1 MFRRRIPL
9 AWKQLTRQ
17 RGRFLIAVL
26 GIAFAVILML
36 MQLGFQ
42 DALYDSN
49 TRLHQLL
56 KADLV
61 LISPSARNLTTLQ
74 TFSRRR
80 LFQAA
85 NHPAVKIAEALYI
98 RPGLWKNPQTKEETA
113 ILVIGYNPAQPAF
126 DLPEVNRNLSVL
138 RFPDTLVF
146 DRASRG
152 NYREAIMQIAQGNP
166 VTTELEGRQIN
177 LRGLYKVGASFGP
190 DGSVMTSD
198 QNFLRIFFR
207 TQAGEVSLGRIL
219 LQSIAD
225 VATVAQELKAQ
236 LSSDVRVLT
245 KAEFIQFEANF
256 WRRNTAIG
264 FIFSLGVGMGFI
276 VGIIIVYQILYSD
289 VNDHLSEYATLKAM
303 GYRNRYLLRVV
314 FEEALILS
322 VSGFIPG
329 HLISIGLYRLTQNA
343 TNLPLEMTLVRM
355 VQVLSLTIAMCL
367 ISGAIAIRK
376 LQSADP
382 ADIF

>member
-1 MFRRRIPL
+1 MFNRRIPL

-26 GIAFAVILML
+26 GIAFADILML

-56 KADLV
+56 QADLV
-61 LISPSARNLTTLQ
+61 LISPTARNLTTLQ
-74 TFSRRR
+74 TFPRRR
-80 LFQAA
+80 LFQAT
-85 NHPAVKIAEALYI
+85 NHSAVQIAEPMYI
-98 RPGLWKNPQTKEETA
+98 RPGLWKNPQTQEETA
-113 ILVIGYNPAQPAF
+113 ILVIGYNPARSAF
-126 DLPEVNRNLSVL
+126 NLPEVNQNLSLL
-138 RFPDTLVF
+138 RFPEMLVF

-152 NYREAIMQIAQGNP
+152 NYRDAIAQITQGNS
-166 VTTELEGRQIN
+166 VTTELEGRQIT
-177 LRGLYKVGASFGP
+177 LAGLYKVGASFGP

-198 QNFLRIFFR
+198 QNFLRIFPR
-207 TQAGEVSLGRIL
+207 TQSGEVSLGRIL
-219 LQSIAD
+219 LKPSYD
-225 VATVAQELKAQ
+225 VAIVAQELKAQ
-236 LSSDVRVLT
+236 LSSDVQVLT
-245 KAEFIQFEANF
+245 KAEFIQFEADF

-276 VGIIIVYQILYSD
+276 VGIIIVYQILHSD

-303 GYRNRYLLRVV
+303 GYRDRYLLRVV

-322 VSGFIPG
+322 ISGFIPG
-329 HLISIGLYRLTQNA
+329 HLISIFLYSLTQSA
-343 TNLPLEMTLVRM
+343 TNLPLAMTLTRTM
-355 VQVLSLTIAMCL
+355 QVLLLTIAMCM

-376 LQSADP
+376 LRSADP

>member
-1 MFRRRIPL
+1 MFRQKIPL

-26 GIAFAVILML
+26 GIAFADILML

-56 KADLV
+56 QADLILV
-61 LISPSARNLTTLQ
+61 SPTARNLTSLQ
-74 TFSRRR
+74 TFPRRR
-80 LFQAA
+80 LYQAA
-85 NHPAVKIAEALYI
+85 NHPTVALAEPMYI
-98 RPGLWKNPQTKEETA
+98 RPGLWKNPQTKEETS
-113 ILVIGYNPAQPAF
+113 ILVIGYNPARSAF
-126 DLPEVNRNLSVL
+126 NLPEVNQNLSLL

-152 NYREAIMQIAQGNP
+152 SYRDTIEQITQAKP
-166 VTTELEGRQIN
+166 VTTELEDRRIT

-198 QNFLRIFFR
+198 QNFLRIFSE
-207 TQAGEVSLGRIL
+207 TQSGEISLGRIL
-219 LQSIAD
+219 LKPGSDAMA
-225 VATVAQELKAQ
+225 VVQELKASA
-236 LSSDVRVLT
+236 SSDVKVLT
-245 KAEFIQFEANF
+245 KAEFIQLEEDY

-303 GYRNRYLLRVV
+303 GYRNGYLLRVV

-329 HLISIGLYRLTQNA
+329 HLISIVLYSLTQAA
-343 TNLPLEMTLVRM
+343 TNLPLAMTFARTI
-355 VQVLSLTIAMCL
+355 QVLFLTIGMCM

-376 LQSADP
+376 LQAADP